1 VIRIR
6 FCPVSAARARGIV
19 AGRAKKRDNTPV
31 KDLNDCVHLAARD
44 LADLE
49 EVFA

>member
-1 VIRIR
+1 MAGSRETVGERIR
-6 FCPVSAARARGIV
+6 AGGERGS
-19 AGRAKKRDNTPV
+19 DNTPV

>member
-1 VIRIR
+1 MLDL
-6 FCPVSAARARGIV
+6 SGLT
-19 AGRAKKRDNTPV
+19 KRDFTPI
-31 KDLNDCVHLAARD
+31 KDLNDCVHLGSRD